1 VKKVRHK
8 VTKKLMAL
16 KIIQLD
22 VNTEVRKRILL
33 ELKTLYHA
41 QSPHIVNFYGAFFTE
56 GHIYICLVKFF
67 SFFILFLFCLLISF
81 SFFFFFFFCNRNSWM
96 QDPFIVCCN
105 SQGPFQSQLLPT
117 CPHRL
122 LFLFPLRFQSRQSS
136 LISPAHV
143 TGTART
149 TVPPQ
154 GKALGPP
161 RH

>member
-1 VKKVRHK
+1 LDDLEILEDIGRGSGGIVKKVRHK

-81 SFFFFFFFCNRNSWM
+81 SFSFSFSFF
-96 QDPFIVCCN
+96 
-105 SQGPFQSQLLPT
+105 
-117 CPHRL
+117 
-122 LFLFPLRFQSRQSS
+122 
-136 LISPAHV
+136 A
-143 TGTART
+143 TGTHGCRI
-149 TVPPQ
+149 PS
-154 GKALGPP
+154 
-161 RH
+161 